1 MAANQFRQRAAGV
14 LSTVTLTMVAVAMLV
29 GAALVESK
37 LEALLGNRIGGFI
50 ASDDNRAIAFQRIW
64 RSTYWAFG
72 WTLPGTPDL
81 DGLDSRLEAAG
92 LKLGSPVLVR
102 IFKREFELEIWLQKN
117 GRFERFATYPICRYS
132 GRLGPKLKQ
141 GDHQSPE
148 GIYTVSAGQLNPAS
162 RWHRSF
168 NLGYPNLYDR
178 SHGRTGSYLMVHG
191 GCSSVGC
198 YAMTNAVV
206 DEIWRIVTAA
216 LNGGQK
222 RFQVQ
227 AMPFRLT
234 DANLAQRKD
243 HPLHAF
249 WTQLK
254 TVHDLFENSGIPPH
268 VDICGQRY
276 AVSPGSAGNDG
287 SRSLTRSC
295 KSSNSVAT
303 N

>member
-1 MAANQFRQRAAGV
+1 MAVTGIKERAA
-14 LSTVTLTMVAVAMLV
+14 SIAATVALLTVAVAMLA
-29 GAALVESK
+29 GAALLESK
-37 LEALLGNRIGGFI
+37 LEILLGKRIGGFI
-50 ASDDNRAIAFQRIW
+50 ASDDNRAVAIQRFW

-81 DGLDSRLEAAG
+81 GSLDTRLKAAG
-92 LKLGSPVLVR
+92 LKLGAPVLVR

-117 GRFERFATYPICRYS
+117 DRFERFATYPICRYS
-132 GRLGPKLKQ
+132 GRLGPKQQQ

-148 GIYTVSAGQLNPAS
+148 GIYTVSAGQLNPGS

-168 NLGYPNLYDR
+168 NLGYPNLFDR
-178 SHGRTGSYLMVHG
+178 SHGRTGNYLMVHG

-216 LNGGQK
+216 LGGGQK

-227 AMPFRLT
+227 AFPFRLS
-234 DANLAQRKD
+234 DANLAQRAD
-243 HPLHAF
+243 DPLHPF

-254 TVHDLFENSGIPPH
+254 TAHDLFESTGIPPQ
-268 VDICGQRY
+268 VDVCGQRY
-276 AVSPGSAGNDG
+276 IASPGTPGNDG
-287 SRSLTRSC
+287 SRNLTRSC
-295 KSSNSVAT
+295 KASKSVAT